1 MRWDRE
7 RGRWVPPS
15 KGETYGKRGGEL
27 KYWGRCGE
35 SGVHVHESFAFYT
48 LSVLSRNSTMLCF
61 CPRTWLIG
69 GGSGVA
75 GAGGTPGG
83 DDWSGVFEMA
93 QFLEEVCFKTQCYAL
108 HVPSFFK

>member
-1 MRWDRE
+1 M
-7 RGRWVPPS
+7 
-15 KGETYGKRGGEL
+15 
-27 KYWGRCGE
+27 
-35 SGVHVHESFAFYT
+35 HESFAFYT
-48 LSVLSRNSTMLCF
+48 LSALSRNSTMLCF

-93 QFLEEVCFKTQCYAL
+93 
-108 HVPSFFK
+108 